1 MEQQPVTQKE
11 IQSRIVWARDFNR
24 DMANAY
30 PNAFYR
36 SSNWGTPLT
45 TIERKVRKLHRLLIK
60 EISVLREIVGGM
72 GQREKWLDDSLSA
85 EAQMLMKKEKPLYEA
100 IRADYAQIVAGKQL
114 T

>member
-1 MEQQPVTQKE
+1 
-11 IQSRIVWARDFNR
+11 
-24 DMANAY
+24 
-30 PNAFYR
+30 
-36 SSNWGTPLT
+36 
-45 TIERKVRKLHRLLIK
+45 
-60 EISVLREIVGGM
+60 M